1 MCPLFP
7 LQGAILLG
15 EKGIH
20 LVSTNIVASN
30 GIIHMIDGL
39 LYPPSILPIL
49 PHRCD
54 VIESKII
61 LVSIGRLTIKS
72 NTGGTS

>member
-1 MCPLFP
+1 MAN
-7 LQGAILLG
+7 QVVTISVSDSGEILLG

-20 LVSTNIVASN
+20 LTTTNIMASN

-54 VIESKII
+54 VTESKITM
-61 LVSIGRLTIKS
+61 VSRV
-72 NTGGTS
+72 